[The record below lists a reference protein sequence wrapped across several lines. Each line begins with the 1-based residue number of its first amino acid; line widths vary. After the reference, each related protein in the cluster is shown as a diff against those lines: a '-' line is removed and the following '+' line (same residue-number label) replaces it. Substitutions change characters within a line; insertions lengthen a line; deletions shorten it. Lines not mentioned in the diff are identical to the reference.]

1 LRAVGAAHERDMHIV
16 ALSGKDG
23 GVLGE
28 LMTSNDVHLCV
39 PHDRTMRI
47 QEVHILL
54 LHALCDG
61 IDALLLGD
69 SE

>member
-1 LRAVGAAHERDMHIV
+1 MTVI
-16 ALSGKDG
+16 ALTGKG
-23 GVLGE
+23 GGKIGE
-28 LMTSNDVHLCV
+28 QLYETDIHLCV

-47 QEVHILL
+47 QEVHIVL

-69 SE
+69 SL

>member
-1 LRAVGAAHERDMHIV
+1 MSVI
-16 ALSGKDG
+16 ALTGKG
-23 GVLGE
+23 GGKINEMLIE
-28 LMTSNDVHLCV
+28 TDIQLCV

-69 SE
+69 IL